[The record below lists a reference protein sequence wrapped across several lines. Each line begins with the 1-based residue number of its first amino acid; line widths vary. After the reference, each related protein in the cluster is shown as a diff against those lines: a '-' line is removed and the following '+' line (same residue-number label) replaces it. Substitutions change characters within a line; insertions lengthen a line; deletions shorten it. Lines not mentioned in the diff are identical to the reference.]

1 MDTAAQLTSALAG
14 RYFVEREIGAG
25 GMATVYL
32 ARDLRHERHVALK
45 VLKPELGAVLGVDRF
60 LSEIKVTANLQ
71 HPNLLPLFDSGEAEG
86 RLFYVMPFV
95 EGESLRRR
103 IDREKQLPV
112 DEALHITTSI
122 AGALDYAH
130 RHGVI
135 HRDLKPENILLHE
148 DQPLIA
154 DFGIALAVS
163 NAGGARITQTGLS
176 LGTPQYMSPEQATG
190 DRVIDGRTDIYS
202 LGAVCYEM
210 LTGDPPHLG
219 STAQAIIAKV
229 LTDRPRSVR
238 TSRASVPAH
247 VSAAV
252 DRALEKL
259 PADRFATA
267 HDFAEALRGK
277 LSASTATEAAPPPV
291 ADLRSRRAAEP
302 TRTVAL
308 IGVALVASVLAV
320 WGWMRRPAPTDS
332 PPARFLVTL
341 PADISVDN
349 VYAPITISHDGR
361 TILFRASFG
370 SVIGLARRRI
380 GELEVHQLPGTDAAG
395 WPVTS
400 PDSKWVAYR
409 TGDMLRKTPIDGGP
423 SVPITGSATGNGTGF
438 DWSRNDTIII
448 GSSNRVPGLSV
459 VPASGG
465 TPKPLTTVDTAAGEA
480 THGWPRVLSD
490 GNTVVYVSWPKEGLA
505 GARLAVT
512 TLNSGKSKILDVNG
526 TSPLGVFEGHLLYVS
541 GDGVLMAVPF
551 DVQAQKATGAP
562 TALVEG
568 INVNRV
574 VGAARVAL
582 SDSGTL
588 IYLAGGSLS
597 QLVAVDRSGAT
608 QPIREQMDN
617 FTSPAWSPDGRRI
630 AVSIA
635 SAQGTDIWLCDVAST
650 ALSRLTSDNT
660 STNPSWTSD
669 GRRVV
674 YTSSR
679 SGRSAA
685 WWQPADGS
693 AAAEK
698 LFEVPN
704 ENITEASLAPDS
716 HTLVYRTQPRNQ
728 LFSVDIAGDR
738 TPKPI
743 TPDRFT
749 KVHPA
754 ISPDGKWLAYSSN
767 EGATPQVVVRPIGAL
782 GGATQVSVDGGTEP
796 VWAPDG
802 KALYYRRGRQVVS
815 VAMSL
820 GPTLTVGARRVMFE
834 GPYTSPGLGGHQAM
848 SVSPDGKRFVLLRR
862 LDDDSHIVV
871 TTNWFTELRARIG
884 RRP

>member
-1 MDTAAQLTSALAG
+1 MDTVAQLSTALTG
-14 RYFVEREIGAG
+14 RYVVDREIGAG

-32 ARDLRHERHVALK
+32 ARDLRHERRVALK

-122 AGALDYAH
+122 ANALDYAH

-148 DQPLIA
+148 GQPLIA

-163 NAGGARITQTGLS
+163 NAGGTRITQTGLS

-190 DRVIDGRTDIYS
+190 DRAIDGRTDLYS

-229 LTDRPRSVR
+229 LTDRPRNVR
-238 TSRASVPAH
+238 ASRPSVPAN

-267 HDFAEALRGK
+267 HDFAEALRAK
-277 LSASTATEAAPPPV
+277 APLTEEAPSAVVHRPTAAARRSSPSTIALTA
-291 ADLRSRRAAEP
+291 
-302 TRTVAL
+302 VAL
-308 IGVALVASVLAV
+308 ATTALAV
-320 WGWMRRPAPTDS
+320 WAVASRPSPAAQ

-341 PADISVDN
+341 PSDISVDN
-349 VYAPITISHDGR
+349 VYAPLTISHDGR
-361 TILFRASFG
+361 TIIFRAALG
-370 SVIGLARRRI
+370 SSIGLARRRI
-380 GELEVHQLPGTDAAG
+380 DELEVHPMPGTDAAG

-400 PDSKWVAYR
+400 PDSKWVAYI
-409 TGDMLRKTPIDGGP
+409 TADQIRKTPIGGGP
-423 SVPITGSATGNGTGF
+423 SVLITGSTVGNGTGM
-438 DWSRNDTIII
+438 DWAPNDMIII
-448 GSSNRVPGLSV
+448 GSGARVQGLSV

-465 TPKPLTTVDTAAGEA
+465 GTPKPLTIVDTAAGETA
-480 THGWPRVLSD
+480 HSWPRVLSD

-512 TLNSGKSKILDVNG
+512 TLSSGKSTLLDVNG
-526 TSPLGVFEGHLLYVS
+526 TSPLGAIDGHLLYVS
-541 GDGVLMAVPF
+541 GDGALMAIPF
-551 DVQAQKATGAP
+551 DVGAQKVTGAP
-562 TALVEG
+562 IALFDG
-568 INVNRV
+568 INVNRI
-574 VGAARVAL
+574 VGSARVAL

-588 IYLAGGSLS
+588 IYLAGGTLAQIVS
-597 QLVAVDRSGAT
+597 VDPSSGAA
-608 QPIREQMDN
+608 QPIRAQMNN
-617 FTSPAWSPDGRRI
+617 FISAAWSPDGKHI
-630 AVSIA
+630 AVSIGTG
-635 SAQGTDIWLCDVAST
+635 QGTEIWLCDVAT
-650 ALSRLTSDNT
+650 GALSRFTSDNT
-660 STNPSWTSD
+660 STNPVWTAD
-669 GRRVV
+669 GRRLL

-679 SGRSAA
+679 TGRPAV
-685 WWQPADGS
+685 WWQPSDGS
-693 AAAEK
+693 APAEK
-698 LFEVPN
+698 LFEVPGV
-704 ENITEASLAPDS
+704 NISEAALTPDG
-716 HTLVYRTQPRNQ
+716 HTLIYRTQPQNQ
-728 LFSVDIAGDR
+728 LFEVAITGDR
-738 TPKPI
+738 TPKQI
-743 TPDRFT
+743 TTDRFA

-754 ISPDGKWLAYSSN
+754 ISPDGKWLAYTSN
-767 EGATPQVVVRPIGAL
+767 EGATPQVMVRPIGRP

-796 VWAPDG
+796 VWSPDG
-802 KALYYRRGRQVVS
+802 KGIFYRRGRQVVS
-815 VAMSL
+815 VAMTP
-820 GPTLTVGARRVMFE
+820 GATLTAGARRVLFD
-834 GPYTSPGLGGHQAM
+834 GPYISPGLGGHQAM
-848 SVSPDGKRFVLLRR
+848 SVSPDGKRFVMLKR

-871 TTNWFTELRARIG
+871 TTNWLTELRARIG
-884 RRP
+884 GKR